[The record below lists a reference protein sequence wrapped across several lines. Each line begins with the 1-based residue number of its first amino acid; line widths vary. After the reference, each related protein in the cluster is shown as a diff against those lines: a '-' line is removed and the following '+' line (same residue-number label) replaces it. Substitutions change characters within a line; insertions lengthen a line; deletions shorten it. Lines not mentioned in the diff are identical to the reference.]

1 MTPRARAAAAA
12 AALVALVLLV
22 GTAAYLGVREEP
34 DPPATTTSTSSTT
47 TTTTVPLSAFAEAI
61 AGQLE
66 GNLEVAITRDE
77 ARCVAT
83 AMLAVVPPDELER
96 LADLPEP
103 FAALDQRTRD
113 QLVRGVVRC
122 VPPESAAALLGS
134 TTVTSPPVDLPD
146 EG

>member
-1 MTPRARAAAAA
+1 MTSRMRAAAAA

-34 DPPATTTSTSSTT
+34 DPPTTTTTTST
-47 TTTTVPLSAFAEAI
+47 TTTTVPLRVFAEAI

-77 ARCVAT
+77 ALCVAT
-83 AMLAVVPPDELER
+83 AMLGVVPPDELAR
-96 LADLPEP
+96 LSRLPAP
-103 FAALDQRTRD
+103 FLALDQATKDR
-113 QLVRGVVRC
+113 LVRGVVEC
-122 VPPESAAALLGS
+122 VPPESAAALLG
-134 TTVTSPPVDLPD
+134 TTSETAPPVDLPD

>member
-1 MTPRARAAAAA
+1 MTSKVRAAATA

-34 DPPATTTSTSSTT
+34 DPPTTTTTTST
-47 TTTTVPLSAFAEAI
+47 TTTTVPLQVFAEAI

-77 ARCVAT
+77 ALCVAT
-83 AMLAVVPPDELER
+83 AMLGVLPPDDLER
-96 LADLPEP
+96 LAQLPAP
-103 FAALDQRTRD
+103 FAALDQATKDR
-113 QLVRGVVRC
+113 LVRGVVQC
-122 VPPESAAALLGS
+122 VPPESAAALLGA
-134 TTVTSPPVDLPD
+134 TSETAPPVDLPD